1 MELYYFIFFATL
13 IYLLFSFTRKIIH
26 FINITSKM
34 NKIKFEKSQ
43 KDKKEDEFKPEKF
56 NSVLKERKSRL
67 DKIIACKN
75 S

>member
-1 MELYYFIFFATL
+1 MEIYYFIFFAPL
-13 IYLLFSFTRKIIH
+13 IYFLFFLIRKIMH
-26 FINITSKM
+26 FIKMTSQINQM
-34 NKIKFEKSQ
+34 NFEKSQ